1 MDFELFRHTLMKDA
15 ELIMW
20 LTEEMPEG
28 QARWKPDPETWSVLE
43 VINHLADEEVEDFR
57 ALLDLILHAP
67 ARPLPS
73 IDPMGWVTAR
83 DYNARALTPSVQRF
97 MSERQRSLAW
107 LRELDAPDWEAAV
120 QMSHG
125 EMRAGD
131 VVASWVAHDQ
141 WHIQQLVQ
149 IRRAYLAERAK
160 PYRTAYAGTL

>member
-1 MDFELFRHTLMKDA
+1 
-15 ELIMW
+15 
-20 LTEEMPEG
+20 
-28 QARWKPDPETWSVLE
+28 
-43 VINHLADEEVEDFR
+43 
-57 ALLDLILHAP
+57 
-67 ARPLPS
+67 
-73 IDPMGWVTAR
+73 
-83 DYNARALTPSVQRF
+83 